1 MSTRLIATDVKL
13 LYLYWAQTET
23 GVHQS
28 VAQNQ
33 GYSNDITVDSG
44 QTVVRQKDTVDLCA
58 IIAKFNCIPM
68 ESRDVKMAVQWCL
81 VGVVIKGGTGNG
93 EMRNGNGEM
102 GRRNE
107 EKSRD
112 YSPQLHPVSI
122 DIRVPVMKKLKKC
135 KKVGTEKK

>member
-1 MSTRLIATDVKL
+1 MSTHLIATDVKL

-33 GYSNDITVDSG
+33 GYSNDITVNSG

-81 VGVVIKGGTGNG
+81 VVTAATIGGSRNFKRGGSKSIKWVW
-93 EMRNGNGEM
+93 
-102 GRRNE
+102 
-107 EKSRD
+107 S
-112 YSPQLHPVSI
+112 
-122 DIRVPVMKKLKKC
+122 
-135 KKVGTEKK
+135 

>member
-1 MSTRLIATDVKL
+1 MSTHLIATDVKL

-44 QTVVRQKDTVDLCA
+44 QTVVRQKGTVDLCA

-68 ESRDVKMAVQWCL
+68 ESRDAKMAAVL
-81 VGVVIKGGTGNG
+81 
-93 EMRNGNGEM
+93 
-102 GRRNE
+102 
-107 EKSRD
+107 
-112 YSPQLHPVSI
+112 
-122 DIRVPVMKKLKKC
+122 
-135 KKVGTEKK
+135 